1 MVQYCRWRHAL
12 RSKWPFIIIIII
24 TVLPPVVVVV
34 SSFSLISIP
43 CSHPWTLDP
52 RPQVSWFSRISI
64 PCSLP
69 HSSAPAT
76 HPVDSLVMVG
86 GPRPEAAGA
95 GGGAIIL
102 VVLVWHDPVCPHE
115 VLGRLPGMVDEVLP
129 PVVLRLAAFRGE
141 GAEGGPAFFVQR
153 L

>member
-34 SSFSLISIP
+34 SSFSL
-43 CSHPWTLDP
+43 
-52 RPQVSWFSRISI
+52 ISI